1 MHFTFLKEPFLMKK
15 PFSAKLFGL
24 LIVLL
29 SLSGCVSYSITEQE
43 MTDYLNQNLK
53 LEQAVGIEDML
64 YAKVSVDDLKVN
76 IGRSNKD
83 RVAVF
88 ANTTAELHMM
98 SQPEINLD
106 LDIEFSAIPSY
117 KKETGEVFL
126 QSLRL
131 ERLDEDGSVLT
142 PEIRQ
147 LIKPAVALIGNAVS
161 SYPVYQL
168 DETTVKQ
175 SLLKSSSPEVKV
187 ENNKLVIDF
196 FE

>member
-1 MHFTFLKEPFLMKK
+1 MKK
-15 PFSAKLFGL
+15 SFSARLFGL
-24 LIVLL
+24 IIVLF

-43 MTDYLNQNLK
+43 MTDYLNQNLR

-76 IGRSNKD
+76 IGRSDKD

-126 QSLRL
+126 KSLRL

-142 PEIRQ
+142 PEVRQ

-168 DETTVKQ
+168 DEATVKQ
-175 SLLKSSSPEVKV
+175 SLLKSSSPDVKV

>member
-1 MHFTFLKEPFLMKK
+1 MIKR
-15 PFSAKLFGL
+15 FSAKLATL
-24 LIVLL
+24 LAVLF
-29 SLSGCVSYSITEQE
+29 SLSGCVSYSISEQE

-53 LEQAVGIEDML
+53 LEQAVGIEDVL

-76 IGRSNKD
+76 IGRSD
-83 RVAVF
+83 TERVAVY
-88 ANTTAELHMM
+88 ANTTAELNMM
-98 SQPEINLD
+98 NQPDINLD

-126 QSLRL
+126 KSLRL

-161 SYPVYQL
+161 NYPVYQL

-175 SLLKSSSPEVKV
+175 SLLKSSNPEVKV